1 MAADVV
7 PQLNEAIQTSFKTNV
22 MRDRQIAQVSKRIR
36 DGTAT
41 FVDAHKYAERLGENL
56 SKALVT
62 NLTEQTLPD
71 GKLYYNIAKRTVT
84 PALEETYN
92 LTNDVNESVQAI
104 LDKKSKIGLKSVRA
118 DFPDERIQG
127 LIDKMTTDGITLE
140 DALKWLGE
148 PIINNA
154 EAFVD
159 DFIDTNAR
167 VRLETGLKA
176 TLTRIAEPGCCKW
189 CEALAGTYDYGS
201 APPEIY
207 QRHEFCRCTV
217 TYQSGRKS
225 QNVWTKKSWE
235 STPEQLEERKRAGQQ
250 QTMTPEERIDHIN
263 EVKTIQESPKMTDK
277 AISNQERS
285 EEKAK
290 DLLFESY
297 ENNRIK
303 GDLSLTPA
311 DELKTIDNYKG
322 IGADY
327 NPKKIA
333 PEVADAFNESIEDI
347 NKKYVTT
354 VTSIKPMSAMDAVNF
369 HNVYSR
375 SYHNYSGTY
384 NSEIEYNPLKVGN
397 AEKLKARISELKQSG
412 YIPDIDD
419 NNLLKYVPTHELGH
433 TILDIESP
441 LGKNF
446 VDADYGNV
454 RAARK
459 DIKSLFNEYTDNH
472 SRLESQVKEKLN
484 DFLNLDDQGLKELET
499 LETAYNASSISKYS
513 LVNADEFIA
522 EAYADATLSKNPNE
536 WSLKVT
542 TILNK
547 YFGL

>member
-56 SKALVT
+56 SKALVS

-159 DFIDTNAR
+159 DFIDTNAK
-167 VRLETGLKA
+167 VRTETGLKA

-217 TYQSGRKS
+217 TYQSQRTS
-225 QNVWTKKSWE
+225 QNVWSKRSWE
-235 STPEQLEERKRAGQQ
+235 SSDVEIERRESFGKSEQTQSAMERIEAAAQLERD
-250 QTMTPEERIDHIN
+250 RII
-263 EVKTIQESPKMTDK
+263 
-277 AISNQERS
+277 
-285 EEKAK
+285 
-290 DLLFESY
+290 
-297 ENNRIK
+297 
-303 GDLSLTPA
+303 
-311 DELKTIDNYKG
+311 
-322 IGADY
+322 
-327 NPKKIA
+327 
-333 PEVADAFNESIEDI
+333 
-347 NKKYVTT
+347 
-354 VTSIKPMSAMDAVNF
+354 
-369 HNVYSR
+369 
-375 SYHNYSGTY
+375 
-384 NSEIEYNPLKVGN
+384 
-397 AEKLKARISELKQSG
+397 
-412 YIPDIDD
+412 
-419 NNLLKYVPTHELGH
+419 
-433 TILDIESP
+433 
-441 LGKNF
+441 KNF
-446 VDADYGNV
+446 MDETGYD
-454 RAARK
+454 RK
-459 DIKSLFNEYTDNH
+459 TVGRSTRNKSPAEIQKEIDKIKERQ
-472 SRLESQVKEKLN
+472 RLISQ
-484 DFLNLDDQGLKELET
+484 GR
-499 LETAYNASSISKYS
+499 SS
-513 LVNADEFIA
+513 
-522 EAYADATLSKNPNE
+522 
-536 WSLKVT
+536 
-542 TILNK
+542 
-547 YFGL
+547 GR